1 MSDTVFYQRKNKAN
15 QRKVTLGP
23 PAMLIGKAPTKTK
36 RLKMKITMG
45 LNTQKQVG
53 TPEWIAAAH
62 EFVAKNHDS
71 VTPQVE
77 FKGFDINFST
87 ENLFHPDGISA
98 SKCQL
103 RSFLVT
109 EVGDAE
115 APDVVLTFLVYMPF
129 STTMWEWLGQMSGDE
144 VWARFEQIE
153 QVEDDEDD
161 EQLELTAEDDED
173 DEEEEEELEDG
184 AESDEE

>member
-1 MSDTVFYQRKNKAN
+1 MSETVFYSRRNKGN
-15 QRKVTLGP
+15 QRKVTIGP
-23 PAMLIGKAPTKTK
+23 PSMLIGKAPTKSK
-36 RLKMKITMG
+36 RLKMKLTMG
-45 LNTQKQVG
+45 LSTQKQTG

-71 VTPQVE
+71 VTPQVD

-87 ENLFHPDGISA
+87 ENLFHPEGISA

-109 EVGDAE
+109 EVGDSE
-115 APDVVLTFLVYMPF
+115 QPDVVLTFLVYMPF
-129 STTMWEWLGQMSGDE
+129 STVLWEWLGQVAGDE

-153 QVEDDEDD
+153 QAEEGDED
-161 EQLELTAEDDED
+161 QLELSSEDDAEDAEEEAEDDE
-173 DEEEEEELEDG
+173 
-184 AESDEE
+184 